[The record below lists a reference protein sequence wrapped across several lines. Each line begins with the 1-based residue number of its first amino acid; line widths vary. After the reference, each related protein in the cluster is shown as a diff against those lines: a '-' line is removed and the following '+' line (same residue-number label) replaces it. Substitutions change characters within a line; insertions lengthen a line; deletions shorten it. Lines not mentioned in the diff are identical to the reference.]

1 MPYRDHNIL
10 DGKNY
15 ADKLVVNKYLFN
27 LANVSLCNLL
37 KSLGGYLGFE
47 DIPGYLL
54 PPCNNFKKVQ

>member
-37 KSLGGYLGFE
+37 KSLGEYLGSLGTSSHPV
-47 DIPGYLL
+47 IILKR
-54 PPCNNFKKVQ
+54 CNE